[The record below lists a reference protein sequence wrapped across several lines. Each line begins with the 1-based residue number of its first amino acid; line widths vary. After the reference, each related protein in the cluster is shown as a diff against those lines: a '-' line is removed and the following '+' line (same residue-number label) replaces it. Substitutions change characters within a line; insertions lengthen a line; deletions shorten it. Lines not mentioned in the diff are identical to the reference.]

1 MSEERENPIAP
12 KQTAEHLRAELRK
25 GIASLDRDEGQ
36 ELDMG
41 QITKTAQ
48 AGHTQIYRLS
58 DAERAAVR
66 EGTDAAKMG
75 NFAPDDEMDEFY
87 RLHHGI

>member
-1 MSEERENPIAP
+1 MSEKRDDPISP
-12 KQTAEHLRAELRK
+12 KQTIEHLRAATKK
-25 GIASLDRDEGQ
+25 GASSLDRDEGQ

-87 RLHHGI
+87 RLHHSI